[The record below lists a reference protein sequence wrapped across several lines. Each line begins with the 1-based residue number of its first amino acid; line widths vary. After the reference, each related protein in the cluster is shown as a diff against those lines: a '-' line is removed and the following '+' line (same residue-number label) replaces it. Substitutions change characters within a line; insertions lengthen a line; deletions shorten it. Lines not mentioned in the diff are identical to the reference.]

1 MAHASDPVA
10 DAAQAVM
17 TLYPRIYFACHTR
30 HVRDPQ
36 TQRLLSRHQAS
47 VLDHLDEIEPTTLV
61 DLSRHMGVTP
71 GTMSVAIDRLER
83 KGYVVR
89 LRDAA
94 DRRKVHVRLT
104 SAGVRVRDASSVLD
118 PARVEAL
125 VDAPV
130 GRRSRH
136 ARLRGW
142 RCWPTPP
149 RLRCMRPR
157 RRARTR
163 AVPKEAHDDSMGDLD
178 TRRPRR
184 PRCAHRPDRGQP
196 SEEAFGVADGARPA
210 AAGGLFSLL
219 ADVDGYPTWRTRS
232 ETTRAAC
239 PIAMACRRGW
249 RQRAAD
255 AFRWRSSAWSV
266 QACSWSRI
274 TDHDAGRSAAPGRI
288 A

>member
-1 MAHASDPVA
+1 MAHANDPVA
-10 DAAQAVM
+10 DAVQAVL

-125 VDAPV
+125 VTRLSAADRP
-130 GRRSRH
+130 
-136 ARLRGW
+136 ARL
-142 RCWPTPP
+142 
-149 RLRCMRPR
+149 
-157 RRARTR
+157 
-163 AVPKEAHDDSMGDLD
+163 
-178 TRRPRR
+178 
-184 PRCAHRPDRGQP
+184 
-196 SEEAFGVADGARPA
+196 
-210 AAGGLFSLL
+210 
-219 ADVDGYPTWRTRS
+219 
-232 ETTRAAC
+232 
-239 PIAMACRRGW
+239 
-249 RQRAAD
+249 
-255 AFRWRSSAWSV
+255 
-266 QACSWSRI
+266 QA
-274 TDHDAGRSAAPGRI
+274 
-288 A
+288 